1 MTMLREEAPS
11 VLAVLDAFV
20 HDPLMDWFVKVRH
33 TRATVCFLTLLAR
46 GLHYNSCSCRSARG
60 TRRRRQLARQLER
73 HRLRTR
79 YEVLV

>member
-33 TRATVCFLTLLAR
+33 IWAAVFSLTCMAR
-46 GLHYNSCSCRSARG
+46 GL
-60 TRRRRQLARQLER
+60 QPLF
-73 HRLRTR
+73 
-79 YEVLV
+79 V